1 MDQQTDCDE
10 QHPCDAQSYSREYL
24 FCMTASEPAGGVQCG
39 FPGISDTFWTRAPWS
54 GAQRRHV
61 VLARRSPD
69 AWTPV
74 ARLPAASQ
82 NVITMQHMDPA
93 TQRGSALQG
102 SFQQASSLLAFERAM
117 PTVDFKRQG
126 TVALENLNKRVTF
139 SQLALNFRLI
149 SVTVALEI
157 CRTG

>member
-102 SFQQASSLLAFERAM
+102 SFQQASSPALLMQADLRLNG
-117 PTVDFKRQG
+117 PCQRSISSDK
-126 TVALENLNKRVTF
+126 ALW
-139 SQLALNFRLI
+139 RLK
-149 SVTVALEI
+149 T
-157 CRTG
+157 